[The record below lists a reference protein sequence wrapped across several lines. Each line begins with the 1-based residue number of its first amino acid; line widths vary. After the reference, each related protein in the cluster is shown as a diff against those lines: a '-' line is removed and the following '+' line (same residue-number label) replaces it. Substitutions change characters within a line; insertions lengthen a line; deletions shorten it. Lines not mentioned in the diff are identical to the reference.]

1 MEGFNLD
8 RCDAT
13 VFLYSPAASPPELLM
28 LDDDRYVFRIDAFTP
43 ETIPM
48 ARLAAYMAELA
59 AMLGEE
65 GNVHFEKITKGSAK
79 LAVKVERPAVTKVR
93 NNVNE
98 ARMGVRGTRGDRYRK
113 LNEMLR
119 SDNAEGTLKLN
130 NSNILAFPGRKEP
143 RPPKL
148 GPFTQAFS
156 RDGQLVR
163 IGGKDKTAHAS
174 IQDAEGQTWSFEVS
188 RGLARELAP
197 HLFEGVIRLTG
208 TVRATRNDDGE
219 WSYDGLKAHQFEELR
234 AESLMDTLG
243 RIRALSSSETWLPDA
258 WQRLAQERDDD

>member
-1 MEGFNLD
+1 
-8 RCDAT
+8 
-13 VFLYSPAASPPELLM
+13 M

-43 ETIPM
+43 ATIPM

-65 GNVHFEKITKGSAK
+65 ANVHFEKISTGSAK
-79 LAVKVERPAVTKVR
+79 LAVKVKRPAVTKVR
-93 NNVNE
+93 DNVNE

-119 SDNAEGTLKLN
+119 SDNAAGTLKLN
-130 NSNILAFPGRKEP
+130 TSNVLAFPGRKEV

-148 GPFTQAFS
+148 GPFNQAFS

-174 IQDAEGQTWSFEVS
+174 IQDSDGQTWSFEVS
-188 RGLARELAP
+188 RGLARELAT
-197 HLFEGVIRLTG
+197 HLFEGAIRLTG
-208 TVRATRNDDGE
+208 TVRATRSDDGE

-234 AESLMDTLG
+234 AESLMEALG
-243 RIRALSSSETWLPDA
+243 RIRALPASETWLPDA
-258 WQRLAQERDDD
+258 GERLALERDED

>member
-1 MEGFNLD
+1 
-8 RCDAT
+8 
-13 VFLYSPAASPPELLM
+13 M

-65 GNVHFEKITKGSAK
+65 DNVHFEKITKGSAK

-143 RPPKL
+143 HPPKL

-163 IGGKDKTAHAS
+163 IGGKDKTAHAT
-174 IQDAEGQTWSFEVS
+174 IQDADGQTWSFEVS

-219 WSYDGLKAHQFEELR
+219 WSYDALKAHQFEELR
-234 AESLMDTLG
+234 AETLTEALG
-243 RIRALSSSETWLPDA
+243 RIRALPASETWLPDT
-258 WQRLAQERDDD
+258 WRRIAQERDED

>member
-1 MEGFNLD
+1 
-8 RCDAT
+8 
-13 VFLYSPAASPPELLM
+13 M

-65 GNVHFEKITKGSAK
+65 DNVHFEKVTKGSAK
-79 LAVKVERPAVTKVR
+79 LAVKVERPAVSKVR
-93 NNVNE
+93 DNVNE
-98 ARMGVRGTRGDRYRK
+98 ARMGVRGTKGDRYRK

-119 SDNAEGTLKLN
+119 SDNAGATLKLN
-130 NSNILAFPGRKEP
+130 NSNSNILLFPGRKEP

-148 GPFTQAFS
+148 GPFTQVFS
-156 RDGQLVR
+156 RDGELVR

-174 IQDAEGQTWSFEVS
+174 IQDADGQTWSFEVS

-208 TVRATRNDDGE
+208 NVRATRNDDGE
-219 WSYDGLKAHQFEELR
+219 WSYDALKAHQFEELR
-234 AESLMDTLG
+234 AETLMEAIG
-243 RIRALSSSETWLPDA
+243 RIRVLPASETWLPDA
-258 WQRLAQERDDD
+258 WHRIAQERDED

>member
-1 MEGFNLD
+1 
-8 RCDAT
+8 
-13 VFLYSPAASPPELLM
+13 M

-48 ARLAAYMAELA
+48 ARLASYMAELA

-65 GNVHFEKITKGSAK
+65 DNVHFEKVTKGSAK

-93 NNVNE
+93 DNVNE
-98 ARMGVRGTRGDRYRK
+98 ARMGVRGTRGDCFRK

-119 SDNAEGTLKLN
+119 SDNAGGTLKLN
-130 NSNILAFPGRKEP
+130 NSNILVFPGRKEQ

-148 GPFTQAFS
+148 GPFSQPFS

-174 IQDAEGQTWSFEVS
+174 VQDADGQTWSFEVS

-219 WSYDGLKAHQFEELR
+219 WSYDGLKAQQFEELR
-234 AESLMDTLG
+234 SETLVEALG
-243 RIRALSSSETWLPDA
+243 RIRALPASETWLPDA
-258 WQRLAQERDDD
+258 WLRIAQERDED

>member
-1 MEGFNLD
+1 
-8 RCDAT
+8 
-13 VFLYSPAASPPELLM
+13 M

-65 GNVHFEKITKGSAK
+65 SNVHFEKITKGSAK

>member
-1 MEGFNLD
+1 MQ
-8 RCDAT
+8 
-13 VFLYSPAASPPELLM
+13 
-28 LDDDRYVFRIDAFTP
+28 DDDRYVFRIDAFTP

-59 AMLGEE
+59 AMFGEE
-65 GNVHFEKITKGSAK
+65 DRVHFEKITKGSAK
-79 LAVKVERPAVTKVR
+79 LAMKVERPAVAKVR
-93 NNVNE
+93 NNVDE

-119 SDNAEGTLKLN
+119 ADNAGGTLKLN
-130 NSNILAFPGRKEP
+130 NVSILRFPGRQEV

-148 GPFTQAFS
+148 GPFTQAIA

-174 IQDAEGQTWSFEVS
+174 IIDAEGQSWSFEVS

-197 HLFEGVIRLTG
+197 HLFEGAIRLSG
-208 TVRATRNDDGE
+208 TVRATRSDDGE
-219 WSYDGLKAHQFEELR
+219 WSYDALKASHFEELR
-234 AESLMDTLG
+234 ADSLLEAIG
-243 RIRALSSSETWLPDA
+243 RIRALPMSDTWLPDA
-258 WQRLAQERDDD
+258 WERAAKERDED